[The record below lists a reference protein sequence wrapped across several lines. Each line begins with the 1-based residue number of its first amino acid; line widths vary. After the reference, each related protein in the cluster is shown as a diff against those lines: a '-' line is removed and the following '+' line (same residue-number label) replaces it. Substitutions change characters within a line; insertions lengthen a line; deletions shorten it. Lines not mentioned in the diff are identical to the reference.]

1 MMKPIDNIYDDFIND
16 PNQKA
21 RFTVDYPTNLP
32 NTGSNSGP
40 NMHWVMLKPD
50 TAFFDTLVD
59 SYLSTDYSP
68 TWGWNNQG
76 VRDFDGILGIKGF
89 FSHYFSR
96 VEPGTGGMLERCA
109 YGNDNSNPLAI
120 DPSGNTVC
128 RDPFDCSDCRDT
140 DVNNIKVIKMIQTCG
155 KPWECTYDETWDA
168 TTKSTCEEFHRSWFS
183 ARVDF
188 EESCWL
194 GGPPSDRT
202 GTFHPDV
209 FMGFCRYGGL
219 TGYQVMIPDKAAGD
233 SVTTIP
239 APIPATIPAPIPV
252 TSPPSPAPTL
262 AAIAVTSPPSPA
274 PTLPSYE
281 SLRHANCKN
290 YAVHAGSAIT
300 FAANTIQSGDVGYV
314 TALVG
319 AYDLQD
325 GELMNMEDSNL
336 FTASVIAAHTAAM
349 APRAG
354 TKLLAGAITGLTFTP
369 GTYRLD
375 AAVNSAAGSVI
386 TLDGL
391 NEENPMFLFQ
401 SITLG
406 TGANSKFIM
415 KNGARAEN
423 VLWVV
428 ATTATL
434 GADSI
439 LEGSILAG
447 SAITMGANT
456 ILRGC
461 ALAQTAITFGA
472 LGSIEN
478 GAGTAELMRHLRGT

>member
-1 MMKPIDNIYDDFIND
+1 MMKPIDNIYDAFISD

-21 RFTVDYPTNLP
+21 RYTVDYPTNLP
-32 NTGSNSGP
+32 STGSNSGP
-40 NMHWVMLKPD
+40 SMHWVMLKPD
-50 TAFFDTLVD
+50 PAFFDTVVD
-59 SYLSTDYSP
+59 SYLSTEYSP

-168 TTKSTCEEFHRSWFS
+168 TTKSSCEDFHRSWFS

-194 GGPPSDRT
+194 GGPPSDRS
-202 GTFHPDV
+202 GTFRPDV
-209 FMGFCRYGGL
+209 FMGFCSCEGATCYDL
-219 TGYQVMIPDKAAGD
+219 MIPDKVAEAED
-233 SVTTIP
+233 AVTTIP
-239 APIPATIPAPIPV
+239 APVPVPIPV
-252 TSPPSPAPTL
+252 TSPPSPAP
-262 AAIAVTSPPSPA
+262 I
-274 PTLPSYE
+274 LPSFD
-281 SLRHANCKN
+281 SVHHTNCQN

-300 FAANTIQSGDVGYV
+300 FAHNTIQSGDVGYV
-314 TALVG
+314 TAIVG
-319 AYDLQD
+319 AYDLQN
-325 GELMNMEDSNL
+325 GELMSMEDSNL
-336 FTASVIAAHTAAM
+336 FTAYVIAAHTAAR
-349 APRAG
+349 APRVG
-354 TKLLAGAITGLTFTP
+354 TKPLAGDISGLTFTP

-375 AAVNSAAGSVI
+375 AAVNSAAGSII

-391 NEENPMFLFQ
+391 NEENPEFLFQ
-401 SITLG
+401 ALTLD
-406 TGANSKFIM
+406 TDMNSHFIL
-415 KNGARAEN
+415 KNGAKAEN
-423 VLWVV
+423 VLWAL

-434 GADSI
+434 GVNGI
-439 LEGSILAG
+439 FEGSILAG
-447 SAITMGANT
+447 SSITIGANT

-461 ALAQTAITFGA
+461 ALAQTTVTFGVF
-472 LGSIEN
+472 GSIEN
-478 GAGTAELMRHLRGT
+478 GA

>member
-1 MMKPIDNIYDDFIND
+1 MMKPMDSVFDDFISN
-16 PNQKA
+16 PTLQI
-21 RFTVDYPTNLP
+21 RYTVDYPTNLP
-32 NTGSNSGP
+32 STGSNSGL

-50 TAFFDTLVD
+50 PAFFDTLVT
-59 SYLSTDYSP
+59 SYQSTEYDP
-68 TWGWNNQG
+68 TGGWNNQG
-76 VRDFDGILGIKGF
+76 VMNFDGVLGVKGF
-89 FSHYFSR
+89 LPHYFSR
-96 VEPGTGGMLERCA
+96 VETGHSAFLARCI
-109 YGNDNSNPLAI
+109 YGSDNS
-120 DPSGNTVC
+120 DPHGTDLSGNTVC
-128 RDPFDCSDCRDT
+128 RDLSNCEDCRAVDF
-140 DVNNIKVIKMIQTCG
+140 DSLKVIKMIQNCG
-155 KPWECTYDETWDA
+155 KPWECTYDEAWGA
-168 TTKSTCEEFHRSWFS
+168 ITKSACEDFHRSWFS

-209 FMGFCRYGGL
+209 FMGFCSYGGL